1 MIKVLESTNSLLS
14 LLTNVTDCVLLL
26 TTLRTGLETYL
37 AAPSPSKSAISSAS
51 LFALNGIGMCIL
63 RLPASVVEI
72 EAARLEGIVMASL
85 ASETVTTRQAAN
97 TILLAIQCVLGD
109 DTRTLA
115 LFPGLSG
122 AQRNLAT
129 YLMETNG
136 LLRSNVQT
144 GHGASVL
151 GEDEVEEERRQ
162 KVLAE
167 MEGQMAKGAM
177 SG

>member
-1 MIKVLESTNSLLS
+1 
-14 LLTNVTDCVLLL
+14 
-26 TTLRTGLETYL
+26 
-37 AAPSPSKSAISSAS
+37 
-51 LFALNGIGMCIL
+51 MCIL

-144 GHGASVL
+144 GHGAIVV
-151 GEDEVEEERRQ
+151 GDEEVEEERRQ